1 MSAQTHYF
9 KLGLFII
16 IGSVLVAAAIVILG
30 VGALFQDKI
39 MMETYLDESAQG
51 LAVGSPVKFR
61 GVQIGNIERLGFA
74 NNKYKDIQSTE
85 YRYVL
90 VEFALTE
97 KVFGQGGQ
105 ASFER
110 TLAREVERG
119 LRVRVAPQG
128 LTGTAY
134 LEMNYLDPG
143 RYPPL
148 PLDWT
153 PEYAYVPSAPGAIAR
168 LEESFESVSR
178 TLSKLEN
185 ARIDQ
190 IANNLDEL
198 LVIARDTLSKARVS
212 EMSEQAVALLA
223 EVRETNRRLSEILGD
238 ACALPGAPAAT
249 KGGKPARP
257 QPARDNIAK
266 VLADI
271 SQASQSVRDLATG
284 LQAVLN
290 GQNGQGAL
298 QDFAETMRRLN
309 KASAEIPATLQNIR
323 AASQDLPEAMAGL
336 RSLFSHASDLLQSQQ
351 DEIESIL
358 RNTERASRNL
368 KEATGDAKRYPAYFL
383 FGEPPAAPKA
393 P

>member
-1 MSAQTHYF
+1 M
-9 KLGLFII
+9 
-16 IGSVLVAAAIVILG
+16 
-30 VGALFQDKI
+30 
-39 MMETYLDESAQG
+39 
-51 LAVGSPVKFR
+51 
-61 GVQIGNIERLGFA
+61 
-74 NNKYKDIQSTE
+74 
-85 YRYVL
+85 
-90 VEFALTE
+90 
-97 KVFGQGGQ
+97 
-105 ASFER
+105 
-110 TLAREVERG
+110 ERG

-284 LQAVLN
+284 LQTVLN